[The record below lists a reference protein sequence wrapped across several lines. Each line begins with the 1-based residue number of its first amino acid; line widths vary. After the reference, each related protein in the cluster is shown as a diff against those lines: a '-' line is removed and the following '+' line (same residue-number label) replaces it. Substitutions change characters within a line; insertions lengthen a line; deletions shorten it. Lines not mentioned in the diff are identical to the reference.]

1 MVFEE
6 RFSWLS
12 VLATV
17 LWLVAAIGG
26 LTLIQP
32 LLVVFFAVGQLL
44 GSGDPTSVT
53 EDKYRIISAR
63 YFGVFAYGA
72 VWLAGVIFLNS
83 WFLKARNAAQ
93 LLLRFGIV
101 ISGEA
106 LVWGL
111 GVLVQELVMS

>member
-1 MVFEE
+1 MAGGGNRRLDSDPAAAGGVF
-6 RFSWLS
+6 RPR
-12 VLATV
+12 AD
-17 LWLVAAIGG
+17 A
-26 LTLIQP
+26 
-32 LLVVFFAVGQLL
+32 

-72 VWLAGVIFLNS
+72 VWLAGVIFLNP

-101 ISGEA
+101 IAGEA